1 MNSSNIERFGTVM
14 ANRMKQ
20 TSDAAIPLTIELA
33 TVNSNMSITPDS
45 LGAPIP
51 QGEYMINLALTG
63 SKKTGKTIHSHND
76 GTHGEHVGGGS
87 GVHNH
92 NGGEHDHPLPSPLR
106 NIMPGDRVVIAWCG
120 NEPVIIAIA
129 VPS

>member
-20 TSDAAIPLTIELA
+20 TSNAAIPTTIELA

-51 QGEYMINLALTG
+51 KGEYMVNLMLTG
-63 SKKTGKTIHSHND
+63 SKITSKTEHSHS
-76 GTHGEHVGGGS
+76 GGAHEQEVGS
-87 GVHNH
+87 GVHSH
-92 NGGEHDHPLPSPLR
+92 TGGEHDHGLPETLR
-106 NIMPGDRVVIAWCG
+106 NIQPGDRVVIAWCG
-120 NEPVIIAIA
+120 NEPVVIAIA
-129 VPS
+129 VSS